1 MHQSLTKTLSYGNV
15 GADKPNVLLM
25 ASADVASINI
35 DGTTIHT
42 ALNIPVE

>member
-1 MHQSLTKTLSYGNV
+1 MHQSLTETLPYGNV

-25 ASADVASINI
+25 ASTGVASINV
-35 DGTTIHT
+35 DGTTIHI